1 MLNSEQEAARGS
13 LRGSASRSFIGGASV
28 PAVPAA
34 TTCDSCV
41 CVKQQLRNTAESYL
55 RERVRSKDGL
65 RSFCVRTDRSSPV
78 GIARCQINHPVVP
91 PTPLEWIARYSDL
104 PRELISRLELNPTTA
119 ATTAATIAATIAAT
133 FAATFAAT
141 IGVAAAAATQLA
153 ALVRGAGEHGGEVAE
168 QRVLHAREVDAR
180 HCRDGHGKH
189 HARHAPHLIRMRDR

>member
-1 MLNSEQEAARGS
+1 M
-13 LRGSASRSFIGGASV
+13 SV
-28 PAVPAA
+28 
-34 TTCDSCV
+34 C
-41 CVKQQLRNTAESYL
+41 
-55 RERVRSKDGL
+55 SKDGL

-119 ATTAATIAATIAAT
+119 AITAATIAATI
-133 FAATFAAT
+133 AATFAAT

-180 HCRDGHGKH
+180 HRRDGHGKH